1 MQAPK
6 FFNTAGP
13 VNPQKHYALDPLS
26 RVNLAEIETL
36 IAQEK
41 YFILHAPRQTG
52 KTSVLLALANYLNQ
66 QGNYLCV
73 YANLEVGQAA
83 REDISEAMQAI
94 CQEIAWRAKN
104 MVQAEYPAQN
114 WVNHWQQAGAAAL
127 SGLLTN
133 WAVNSPK
140 PIILLLDE
148 IDSLVG
154 DTLIAVLRQIRAG
167 YDKRPAAFPST
178 IILCGVRD
186 IRDYRLHTDEGKAV
200 ITGGSAFNIK
210 AASLRLGNF
219 SRPEVETLYQQHTQ
233 ETGQI
238 FTPEAIELAWHLTQ
252 GQPWLVNA
260 LAYEVIYKTT
270 EGRNPQNP
278 ITAALLLQAKEQI
291 ISRRETHL
299 DGLIDKL
306 KEERVRRVIEP
317 MILGSQLEKAV
328 AQDDIEYVLDLGL
341 VNRTQAGIQ
350 ISNPIYRE
358 VIPRELTYITQI
370 NLEAREGR
378 QGYIL
383 PNGRLNMSKLMTNFQ
398 QFFRENSEHWLDGV
412 AYLEAAPHLL
422 LQAFLQRIINGGG
435 RVERE
440 YGLGRGRTDL
450 LIIWPYGEGQV
461 QREVLELK
469 IFRSSLNKTIE
480 EGLAQT
486 WEYMDKCGADEG
498 HFVLFDQR
506 QKISWAKK
514 IFKRTKIYQGKTI
527 FIWGM

>member
-1 MQAPK
+1 
-6 FFNTAGP
+6 
-13 VNPQKHYALDPLS
+13 
-26 RVNLAEIETL
+26 
-36 IAQEK
+36 
-41 YFILHAPRQTG
+41 
-52 KTSVLLALANYLNQ
+52 
-66 QGNYLCV
+66 
-73 YANLEVGQAA
+73 
-83 REDISEAMQAI
+83 
-94 CQEIAWRAKN
+94 
-104 MVQAEYPAQN
+104 MVQAEYPLQN
-114 WVNHWQQAGAAAL
+114 WRTHWQEAGAAAL

-133 WAVNSPK
+133 WALQSRK
-140 PIILLLDE
+140 PLILLLDE

-167 YDKRPAAFPST
+167 YTNRPAAFPST

-210 AASLRLGNF
+210 AESLRLGNF
-219 SRPEVETLYQQHTQ
+219 SRPELETLYQQHTL

-238 FTPEAIELAWHLTQ
+238 FTPEAIELAWYLTQ

-260 LAYEVIYKTT
+260 LAYEATYKIMA
-270 EGRNPQNP
+270 GRNRQTP
-278 ITAALLLQAKEQI
+278 ITAELIQQAKEQLI
-291 ISRRETHL
+291 VRRETHL

-341 VNRTQAGIQ
+341 VSRTQAGVQ

-358 VIPRELTYITQI
+358 VIPRELTYISQI

-398 QFFRENSEHWLDGV
+398 QFFRENSEHWLDGLP
-412 AYLEAAPHLL
+412 YLEAAPHLL

-450 LIIWPYGEGQV
+450 LVLWPYGEGQV

-469 IFRSSLNKTIE
+469 ILRHTVEKTIA
-480 EGLAQT
+480 EGLEQT
-486 WEYMDKCGADEG
+486 WEYMDKCGAEEG

-506 QKISWAKK
+506 KKISWAKK
-514 IFKRTKIYQGKTI
+514 IFQRTETYQGKTI